1 MRHETLGRTPA
12 FAFLTAASMKID
24 RAGYPFIAGAL
35 IPAVGLAL
43 ARRRGLAVPFALL
56 GGFFAYFFRDPDRVV
71 PTEPGTVLSPADGKV
86 MIAGPSDYRWA
97 PPGEWNQ
104 VTIFLS
110 PLDVHMNRAPVGGRI
125 NRIEYRPGKFL
136 PAYKHEAND
145 NELNEIWI
153 ESGNRT
159 FVVRQVVGAL
169 ARRIVCRVHEGDVVA
184 RGERIGLMK
193 FGSRMD
199 VFMPKDMEILVS
211 VGQHVVAGES
221 ILARERAWARP
232 GTSAEIA
239 HA

>member
-1 MRHETLGRTPA
+1 MRLE
-12 FAFLTAASMKID
+12 ASGASGLRISDRRFPMKID

-35 IPAVGLAL
+35 LPALGLAL
-43 ARRRGLAVPFALL
+43 SRRRGLAVPFALL
-56 GGFFAYFFRDPDRVV
+56 GGFFAYFFRDPDRGI
-71 PTEPGTVLSPADGKV
+71 PTEPGIVVSPADGKV
-86 MIAGPSDYRWA
+86 MVAGPADPRWA
-97 PPGEWNQ
+97 PPGDWNQ

-125 NRIEYRPGKFL
+125 TRIEYRPGKFL
-136 PAYKHEAND
+136 PAYKEAAND

-153 ESGNRT
+153 ESEGRT
-159 FVVRQVVGAL
+159 FVVRQVVGVL
-169 ARRIVCRVHEGDVVA
+169 ARRIVCRVHEGDEAA

-199 VFMPKDMEILVS
+199 VFMPTDLEILVS

-221 ILARERAWARP
+221 ILARDRSRVPIRA
-232 GTSAEIA
+232 TEEVA